1 MSLSVMGEATLG
13 GMLDLVCLR
22 WMRLQGDTQVK
33 KSDTGRKSCFGML
46 LIAIVLSSSGC
57 SLFRATGDTIEA
69 VGEGTG
75 TALVGLASGTGHAIA
90 GTGRAISR
98 AAGSTSQAIS
108 DFSSSSDEDSQLVF

>member
-1 MSLSVMGEATLG
+1 MSKALRVKTTFW
-13 GMLDLVCLR
+13 LV
-22 WMRLQGDTQVK
+22 
-33 KSDTGRKSCFGML
+33 SCTALCMM
-46 LIAIVLSSSGC
+46 AAGC
-57 SLFRATGDTIEA
+57 SFFRATGDTIEA

-108 DFSSSSDEDSQLVF
+108 DFSNSSDEDSQLVF